1 MKALYA
7 DAALHSSSPIY
18 HRAVSDAPSC
28 PVNGEVVNY
37 AVELQDPLPIPFSC
51 NSPQCVLRYDAT
63 FIEPDVV
70 EPYGEFECDGPAH
83 LFIDTVGCD
92 NPNPQWCRP
101 PYKPKSRLP

>member
-7 DAALHSSSPIY
+7 DAALHSSSPTY

-83 LFIDTVGCD
+83 LFIESTNVSIGTDGEIAGRD
-92 NPNPQWCRP
+92 FRIW
-101 PYKPKSRLP
+101 